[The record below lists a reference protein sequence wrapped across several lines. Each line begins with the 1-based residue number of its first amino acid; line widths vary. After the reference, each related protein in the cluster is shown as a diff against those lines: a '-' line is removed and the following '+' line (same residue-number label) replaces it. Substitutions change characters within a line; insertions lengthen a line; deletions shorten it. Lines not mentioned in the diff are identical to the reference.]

1 MGGLVNIVSY
11 SQSLMI
17 IASGPNFTSTYHG
30 VNTRLAQCLNSVLNV
45 KVLVGT
51 FNQEKALVGA
61 VSMIVKLQTSRM
73 LVSSSSGVG
82 RRLRTGAGIGEPE
95 SNLVDKKIRAVVD
108 WWPAPQ

>member
-1 MGGLVNIVSY
+1 
-11 SQSLMI
+11 
-17 IASGPNFTSTYHG
+17 
-30 VNTRLAQCLNSVLNV
+30 
-45 KVLVGT
+45 
-51 FNQEKALVGA
+51 
-61 VSMIVKLQTSRM
+61 MIVKLQTSRM